1 MTEQLDPQVYFDI
14 IKDRKHTTSDKFL
27 TDFQN
32 VIELELAKA
41 MKTGQNYLVRKL
53 AYAKSIVIKE
63 RQLLEQGINIFV
75 LREDIEEYIKKV
87 EKKVVKVIE
96 LENYPRSIPDEVV
109 QKLQSLKE
117 QEIFDRYYIVFTDYT
132 GEVEKT
138 VKAEKRRKDPILFGA
153 FEQKIDGVWDIFD
166 RFYFI
171 ADWEDEYCDLTLS
184 KMVDTMAKK
193 GKDII
198 HTSFFDAPTQEEVQA
213 FINSLDEQQRDRF
226 TLRPKKKSLLTKVRL
241 ATKSFIDEILG

>member
-184 KMVDTMAKK
+184 KMVDTMAKRVK
-193 GKDII
+193 ILYI
-198 HTSFFDAPTQEEVQA
+198 QVSSMLQH
-213 FINSLDEQQRDRF
+213 
-226 TLRPKKKSLLTKVRL
+226 KKKYKHL
-241 ATKSFIDEILG
+241 

>member
-14 IKDRKHTTSDKFL
+14 IKDRKHTTTDKFL

-32 VIELELAKA
+32 VIELELSKA

-63 RQLLEQGINIFV
+63 RQLLEQDINVFV

-117 QEIFDRYYIVFTDYT
+117 QNIFDRYYIVFTDYT

-184 KMVDTMAKK
+184 KMVDTMAKN
-193 GKDII
+193 GKDIL
-198 HTSFFDAPTQEEVQA
+198 HTSYFEAPTQEEVQA

-226 TLRPKKKSLLTKVRL
+226 TLRPKKKSIFTKVRL

>member
-109 QKLQSLKE
+109 QKLQTLKE